1 MAPAWATWIVYHDDN
16 DDTSRVVCPIYGGPR
31 RDTPGVSNRNIFGG
45 PHPAGV
51 NFVFVDGS
59 VHTINFEIDVELH
72 CQLGN
77 RKDGLPAEI
86 Q

>member
-1 MAPAWATWIVYHDDN
+1 
-16 DDTSRVVCPIYGGPR
+16 
-31 RDTPGVSNRNIFGG
+31 VSNRNIFGG

-51 NFVFVDGS
+51 NFLFVDGS